1 MAGPSVQAAAGPTW
15 QRLTEGEEPINLNEF
30 KDKHYLDMRI
40 FQIPENGGQDI
51 PTKKGLTIPVHL
63 YFTFRD
69 TLQSVDYA
77 LISRGLMDREDLEPG
92 AKRGIDEY

>member
-1 MAGPSVQAAAGPTW
+1 
-15 QRLTEGEEPINLNEF
+15 
-30 KDKHYLDMRI
+30 MRI